1 MRHLTRYAHP
11 PLAPG
16 HIDAPHRVAPLGDLT
31 LETGET
37 IRDFSQ
43 SYVTHGALNAD
54 RSNAILVCSALTGTH
69 HRLDFLIGDGKALDT
84 TRHFIVATDPI
95 GNGLSSSPS
104 NSVVQPGMRFP
115 RYGVRDMVHA
125 QHRLLTEHLG
135 ITQLRTVVGASLGG
149 MQALQWATSHPG
161 FMQSIV
167 AMTAVAKTPPWGAL
181 VVEAARACLMAD
193 PAWTG
198 SGFDGVPERGWR
210 AYAGLINALVMH
222 TPEAMAEQA
231 PPGDVHAWFD
241 AIVGQTR
248 AQGFDATDYLYQSR
262 AYQEHD
268 VGATA
273 GFGGDTVR
281 ALASITA
288 RALII
293 APPVDLLNPVADAHA
308 AAAAIPNARLVEIPS
323 QQGHAAAAS
332 LKAADAAFLDR
343 VIGDF
348 LRDVA

>member
-1 MRHLTRYAHP
+1 M
-11 PLAPG
+11 
-16 HIDAPHRVAPLGDLT
+16 
-31 LETGET
+31 
-37 IRDFSQ
+37 Q
-43 SYVTHGALNAD
+43 
-54 RSNAILVCSALTGTH
+54 
-69 HRLDFLIGDGKALDT
+69 
-84 TRHFIVATDPI
+84 
-95 GNGLSSSPS
+95 
-104 NSVVQPGMRFP
+104 FP
-115 RYGVRDMVHA
+115 RYCVRDMVQA

-135 ITQLRTVVGASLGG
+135 ITRLRTVVGASLGG

-161 FMQSIV
+161 FMQSII

-198 SGFDGVPERGWR
+198 KGFDGVPERGWR

-231 PPGDVHAWFD
+231 PRGDVHAWFE

-281 ALASITA
+281 ALASIRA
-288 RALII
+288 HALII
-293 APPVDLLNPVADAHA
+293 APPVDLLNPVADARA
-308 AAAAIPNARLVEIPS
+308 AAAAIPNARFIEIPS
-323 QQGHAAAAS
+323 QQGHAAATS